1 MKQAQKVI
9 KKVHIKSAV
18 PVFAA
23 AGVFLL
29 LMLILPGYKLWAI
42 LLSAALAAGTYF
54 VLDKTAF
61 SGRDAELVHEEFTGD
76 RELDQLIA
84 YGQEIVT
91 KFRAAANSAQDEK
104 IASLINRIADAAEG
118 IVDDVV
124 DDPGDKGDAYTFFSY
139 YLPTLDKLLSYYT
152 RFSQGMPGDNTERS
166 RARIENCL
174 EMVAGSFE
182 KFLDKLYRNDAEE
195 VKTSI
200 EVLKIMLR
208 SDGLARKEDT
218 VQKQAADLTAYSASE
233 MDAEIESI
241 SHRLQNEAE
250 MELRQVAGAT
260 H

>member
-1 MKQAQKVI
+1 MKQAQKII

-18 PVFAA
+18 PIFAA

-29 LMLILPGYKLWAI
+29 FMLILPGYKLWAI
-42 LLSAALAAGTYF
+42 LLSAVLAAGTY
-54 VLDKTAF
+54 VGLGKTLF
-61 SGRDAELVHEEFTGD
+61 KGRDVELVHEEFTGD
-76 RELDQLIA
+76 KELDALIA
-84 YGQEIVT
+84 YGQEIIGR
-91 KFRAAANSAQDEK
+91 FRAAAEKASDEK
-104 IASLINRIADAAEG
+104 VASLINRIADAAEG

-124 DDPGDKGDAYTFFSY
+124 DDPTDKGDAYTFFSY

-152 RFSQGMPGDNTERS
+152 RFSEKEKGENSQRS

-174 EMVAGSFE
+174 EMVAGAFE

-195 VKTSI
+195 IKTSI

-208 SDGLARKEDT
+208 SDGLAKKEDT
-218 VQKQAADLTAYSASE
+218 VQKSSEPIAYSASD

-250 MELRQVAGAT
+250 MELKQVAGAT